1 MYWDS
6 DEAEVMFE
14 PSSNAPSKAYLLI
27 LNLKTPCIDKPHSTL
42 KRNEV
47 SKCSL
52 FIIVMNRH
60 GNFNDFSTKCLGL
73 RPPSQDRVR
82 AWWSKFQ
89 VRSEEWPQQ
98 PFDVAGEE
106 MSWSARWSHLSR
118 PGPIVAFHFTNWSKH
133 GQNMIYKPIQYFCVI
148 WKRWSILFST
158 SPPSVQSSEA
168 PHN

>member
-1 MYWDS
+1 
-6 DEAEVMFE
+6 MFE
-14 PSSNAPSKAYLLI
+14 RSQLRASRHPVTVKINNKQL
-27 LNLKTPCIDKPHSTL
+27 TL
-42 KRNEV
+42 KQSVRQSLSSWSWIVTET
-47 SKCSL
+47 SITSQQKCP
-52 FIIVMNRH
+52 
-60 GNFNDFSTKCLGL
+60 GP

-82 AWWSKFQ
+82 ARWSKFQ

-158 SPPSVQSSEA
+158 SSPSVQSSEA